1 MFNKKI
7 SLLFITLVFMLSI
20 SSVAAF
26 DTNATTDDIEASEA
40 DEEPPSGIAV
50 IPSDIKSVSNDDYS
64 LQTKDLSMYYKNG
77 TRYEVTLTHGDVPVN
92 NASVVISVGG
102 MNYTRHTNDD
112 GIASLAINLIP
123 GNYSISTSFDYD
135 NNSIVLN
142 SDVEVFST
150 LSGNDVVKTFK
161 NDTQYYATV
170 LDNNGNPL
178 ANSEITFN
186 INGVFYNRK
195 TNENGIARLNINLN
209 SGEYILTA
217 IHNNGLMFSNKIVVL
232 PSING
237 SDVTKFYKN
246 GTQYRAKFYAADGEP
261 LVNTSI
267 NFNINGVYYERTTD
281 ENGIAML
288 NINLL
293 PDSYILTAINPV
305 NGEMASNIVT
315 VLPTLITSDVESES
329 RLTKFDVILINGD
342 SSVGE
347 NRYVNITIDG
357 VTYSVETDH
366 YGIASLELNLTN
378 GIHEVASEDV
388 ETGLKVY
395 NKINANAIDAEVD
408 ESDSGQIID
417 YLSDEIS
424 YYDEASSVTNET
436 LTNETLYY
444 SIYGVSPDN
453 KTIMAIGR
461 PSASGEV
468 STYGYKFYMTVF
480 ERVCPYCGSSELYWG
495 IFWTGDETSN
505 YGVFPATGNK
515 EGGSAE
521 GHIFCANC
529 DADWSVFGNEH
540 VHGGGT
546 KLKAVST
553 PSSTTKN
560 IAYMLKN
567 GEMIYSE

>member
-1 MFNKKI
+1 
-7 SLLFITLVFMLSI
+7 MLSI
-20 SSVAAF
+20 SAVAAF

-40 DEEPPSGIAV
+40 DEEPPSGISV

-92 NASVVISVGG
+92 NASVVISIGG

-112 GIASLAINLIP
+112 GVASLAINLIP
-123 GNYSISTSFDYD
+123 GNYIVSTLFDFN

-142 SDVEVFST
+142 SDVEVLST
-150 LSGNDVVKTFK
+150 LSGNDIVKTYK

-178 ANSEITFN
+178 ANSDITFN
-186 INGVFYNRK
+186 INGVFYDRK

-217 IHNNGLMFSNKIVVL
+217 IHNNGLMYSNKIVVL

-246 GTQYRAKFYAADGEP
+246 STQYRAKFYAADGGP
-261 LVNTSI
+261 LVNTDVI
-267 NFNINGVYYERTTD
+267 FNINGVFYERTTD
-281 ENGIAML
+281 ENGIAKL

-293 PDSYILTAINPV
+293 PGSYILTATNPV
-305 NGEMASNIVT
+305 NGEMSSNIVT
-315 VLPTLITSDVESES
+315 VLPTLVTSDVDSNE
-329 RLTKFDVILINGD
+329 RLTEFDVMLINGD
-342 SSVGE
+342 SSAAE
-347 NRYVNITIDG
+347 DRYVNITIDG
-357 VTYSVETDH
+357 VTYSVETDN
-366 YGIASLELNLTN
+366 YGIASLELNLSN
-378 GIHEVASEDV
+378 GIHDVVTEDP

-395 NKINANAIDAEVD
+395 NEINVNANSSSTV
-408 ESDSGQIID
+408 ESDLEYVND
-417 YLSDEIS
+417 YLPDVIS
-424 YYDEASSVTNET
+424 YPENLYSTNET
-436 LTNETLYY
+436 SYY

-461 PSASGEV
+461 PSASGEL
-468 STYGYKFYMTVF
+468 SQYGYKFYMTVF
-480 ERVCPYCGSSELYWG
+480 ERVCPFCGSTELYWG

-529 DADWSVFGNEH
+529 DADWSVFGND
-540 VHGGGT
+540 HGGRN
-546 KLKAVST
+546 KLTVVSQ
-553 PSSTTKN
+553 SVLTTKDA
-560 IAYMLKN
+560 AYMLKN
-567 GEMIYSE
+567 GEMIYS